1 MKNSLSHIL
10 LWSVISAA
18 FIGPGTITSASKA
31 GHGFGF
37 DLMWALLFSI
47 IATVVLQEAS
57 VRIKMAT
64 DKNLGEVLG
73 LIRFPK
79 AFSFILFIAVSL
91 GCAAYEAGNVLGA
104 VAGLELSVDTN
115 KSLLS
120 VLTIL
125 LAFIVLIQGSVKR
138 ICQLLGIIVGV
149 MGLAFMIIALQVN
162 FDWGALA
169 RGLFIPNVPDQ
180 SSLMIIALVGTTIVP
195 YNLFLANGIK
205 HNQNLQEMRFGLTFA
220 ILFGGIISFA
230 ILILGTS
237 ISGVF
242 GFKTLQTAFE
252 QQSITGG
259 GHLFSLGLFCAGL
272 SSAIT
277 APLAA
282 ALAGESLFGKHERWK
297 KHHFNMIWMGI
308 LGFGAIIALLDFKP
322 IPIIILAQAVNGI
335 LLPFIAIT
343 ILWVINY
350 PKLMK
355 VEYRNSLGINLLSL
369 AIIGCCIFLGMIN
382 ILKATNSASGLL
394 IQENSMINYALFTAS
409 ILTFILGLLIFR
421 KKD

>member
-1 MKNSLSHIL
+1 MKKSLSHIL

-47 IATVVLQEAS
+47 IATVILQEAA

-64 DKNLGEVLG
+64 DKNLGQVLG

-79 AFSFILFIAVSL
+79 VFSFLLFVAVTL

-104 VAGLELSVDTN
+104 VAGLELSVGLD
-115 KSLLS
+115 KSI
-120 VLTIL
+120 LTIL
-125 LAFIVLIQGSVKR
+125 TLAIAFIILIQGSVKR
-138 ICQLLGIIVGV
+138 ICQLLGLIVGI
-149 MGLAFMIIALQVN
+149 MGLAFIIIAIQVDI
-162 FDWGALA
+162 DWAA
-169 RGLFIPNVPDQ
+169 FTKGLFIPSVPDQ

-195 YNLFLANGIK
+195 YNLFLANGIQ
-205 HNQNLQEMRFGLTFA
+205 HNQNLQEMRFGLTLA

-237 ISGVF
+237 ITGEF
-242 GFKTLQTAFE
+242 GFKTLQTAFAE
-252 QQSITGG
+252 QSIAGG
-259 GHLFSLGLFCAGL
+259 GHLFSIGLFCAGL

-282 ALAGESLFGKHERWK
+282 AIAGESLFGKQKSWSK
-297 KHHFNMIWMGI
+297 NHFKMIWMGV

-335 LLPFIAIT
+335 LLPFIAVT

-355 VEYRNSLGINLLSL
+355 GEYQNSIGINLLSL
-369 AIIGCCIFLGMIN
+369 GIIGCCIFLGSIN
-382 ILKATNSASGLL
+382 IFKALNSATRIL
-394 IQENSMINYALFTAS
+394 IQESTMISTALFVAGL
-409 ILTFILGLLIFR
+409 LTIILGFLIF
-421 KKD
+421 KKRD